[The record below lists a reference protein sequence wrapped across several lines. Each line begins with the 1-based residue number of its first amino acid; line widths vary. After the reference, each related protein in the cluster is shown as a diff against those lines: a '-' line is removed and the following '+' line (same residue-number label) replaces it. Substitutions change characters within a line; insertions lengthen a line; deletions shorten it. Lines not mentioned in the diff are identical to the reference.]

1 MGSEQP
7 PWVFTP
13 KMIGLL
19 VAAAVLIIFS
29 MIFSAGE
36 SAFLSIN
43 KLRLKFLRN
52 KGDKKA
58 VRAAR
63 LLDKKEKLLNTILVG
78 NNLVNISLSAII
90 TSVCIELFGITG
102 LGLATLAVTVILLI
116 FGEILPKSIAIHYPE
131 KIAFTLA
138 PFIEFVGIFVT
149 PFVFIL
155 TKTVRF
161 IAKIF
166 HINIEAKKVS
176 FTEEDIKQYIKVGE
190 EEGILENGEKIM
202 MNRVF
207 KFRDLSAH
215 DIMTPRTK
223 IKAIPIDI
231 SYRNLIEFYE
241 KTNISRFPV
250 YKTNLDDI
258 KGILYMKDVLF
269 SKTDG
274 RTFKAKDIMR
284 PPLFILE
291 NKKMSSVQEMMDKNS
306 ESIAVVIDE
315 YSGTAGVLTKKDI
328 AKEIFGYIY
337 DEFDTV
343 KPTQIKKIS
352 DNQIIADG
360 SVRLVEINEIFSTS
374 LKSKNYE
381 TLNGFLTEIFDGFP
395 EVENVIKIDPIEF
408 KILDVGERKI
418 NKILITKESK

>member
-19 VAAAVLIIFS
+19 VTAAVLIIFS

-90 TSVCIELFGITG
+90 TFVCIELFGITG

-250 YKTNLDDI
+250 YKANLDDI

-343 KPTQIKKIS
+343 KPPQIKKIS